1 MGFFNNLR
9 PRRRHRRRPAD
20 PMKQVGNAAGKAI
33 AGVIVAGLMSM
44 FRKK

>member
-1 MGFFNNLR
+1 MGLFSGLQ
-9 PRRRHRRRPAD
+9 PRRRRRRRPTD

-33 AGVIVAGLMSM
+33 AGVIVAGIMSI

>member
-9 PRRRHRRRPAD
+9 TRRRHRRRPVD

-33 AGVIVAGLMSM
+33 AGVIVAGIMSI